1 MTPEELA
8 TSELE
13 KMKNERNL
21 VFPINPFKIL
31 KDLNIHVVLKDF
43 ENLDGIIINDQD
55 NTTIVGINLNN
66 NLQRQRFTAAHEY
79 CHYIKDL
86 NKEKGSNDYIECLKN
101 SNKKIEKFADDFAG
115 YFLMPTAE
123 LKNVCEQYK
132 NNNGF
137 IEFESITIIA
147 EYFGVSF
154 YSCLNRIAYDLH
166 LIEGDI
172 SSQALKKRMRE
183 YGVSKKRKELIKNTI
198 DGELLSNIVSSISF
212 VMTDLNSYTGQKFLQ
227 NYIYNDNK
235 LEGVVIDRQQLNFI
249 LADLNY
255 NGINS
260 RFFESDS
267 EEVIMTLGNLELQQY
282 VINTKDNVSIR
293 NCGKLH
299 SLLFKYVPYP
309 DDNGKYR
316 DEMALL
322 KKGTIQPVPFYE
334 IQDKIAELDDELQY
348 FLKHI
353 DEYNIGEYIEQVA
366 YFTYKF
372 IVIHPFRDGNG
383 RISRAII
390 NWLLIKK
397 RISPIYINQH
407 CRTEYL
413 DALTKLDLEND
424 PVPFIMFIER
434 MIIRTMVELHKYLF
448 IDEIDEE
455 NISRE
460 DENNAN

>member
-8 TSELE
+8 TSEL
-13 KMKNERNL
+13 KKIKNKGTL
-21 VFPINPFKIL
+21 TFPINPFKIL

-55 NTTIVGINLNN
+55 NTTIVGINVNN

-86 NKEKGSNDYIECLKN
+86 NKKKGSTDYIECLKN
-101 SNKKIEKFADDFAG
+101 SNKKIEKFADDFAA

-132 NNNGF
+132 NDNGF
-137 IEFESITIIA
+137 IDFESITIIA

-172 SSQALKKRMRE
+172 SSHALKKRMRE
-183 YGVSKKRKELIKNTI
+183 YGVSAKRKELIKNTI

-235 LEGVVIDRQQLNFI
+235 LEGVVIDRQRLNFI

-255 NGINS
+255 NGTNS

-282 VINTKDNVSIR
+282 VINTNDNISIR

-316 DEMALL
+316 DETALL
-322 KKGTIQPVPFYE
+322 KKGKIQPIPFYE

-353 DEYNIGEYIEQVA
+353 DEYDIGEYIEQVA

-383 RISRAII
+383 RVSRAIM
-390 NWLLIKK
+390 NWLLVKK
-397 RISPIYINQH
+397 KISPIYINQN

-413 DALTKLDLEND
+413 DALAKMDLEND

-448 IDEIDEE
+448 IDEINEE
-455 NISRE
+455 EISRE
-460 DENNAN
+460 DENYAN

>member
-1 MTPEELA
+1 
-8 TSELE
+8 
-13 KMKNERNL
+13 
-21 VFPINPFKIL
+21 
-31 KDLNIHVVLKDF
+31 
-43 ENLDGIIINDQD
+43 
-55 NTTIVGINLNN
+55 
-66 NLQRQRFTAAHEY
+66 
-79 CHYIKDL
+79 
-86 NKEKGSNDYIECLKN
+86 
-101 SNKKIEKFADDFAG
+101 
-115 YFLMPTAE
+115 
-123 LKNVCEQYK
+123 
-132 NNNGF
+132 
-137 IEFESITIIA
+137 
-147 EYFGVSF
+147 
-154 YSCLNRIAYDLH
+154 
-166 LIEGDI
+166 
-172 SSQALKKRMRE
+172 MRE
-183 YGVSKKRKELIKNTI
+183 YGVSAKRKELIKNTI

-235 LEGVVIDRQQLNFI
+235 LEGVVIDRQRLNFI

-255 NGINS
+255 NGANS

-282 VINTKDNVSIR
+282 VINTKDNISIR

-316 DEMALL
+316 DETALL
-322 KKGTIQPVPFYE
+322 KKGKVQPIPFYE

-353 DEYNIGEYIEQVA
+353 DEYDIGEYIEQVA

-383 RISRAII
+383 RVSRAIM
-390 NWLLIKK
+390 NWLLVKK
-397 RISPIYINQH
+397 KISPIYINQN

-413 DALTKLDLEND
+413 DALVKMDLEND

-448 IDEIDEE
+448 IDEINEE
-455 NISRE
+455 EISRE
-460 DENNAN
+460 DENYAN

>member
-1 MTPEELA
+1 
-8 TSELE
+8 
-13 KMKNERNL
+13 
-21 VFPINPFKIL
+21 
-31 KDLNIHVVLKDF
+31 
-43 ENLDGIIINDQD
+43 
-55 NTTIVGINLNN
+55 
-66 NLQRQRFTAAHEY
+66 
-79 CHYIKDL
+79 
-86 NKEKGSNDYIECLKN
+86 
-101 SNKKIEKFADDFAG
+101 
-115 YFLMPTAE
+115 
-123 LKNVCEQYK
+123 
-132 NNNGF
+132 
-137 IEFESITIIA
+137 
-147 EYFGVSF
+147 
-154 YSCLNRIAYDLH
+154 
-166 LIEGDI
+166 
-172 SSQALKKRMRE
+172 MRE
-183 YGVSKKRKELIKNTI
+183 YGVSAKRKELIKNTI

-235 LEGVVIDRQQLNFI
+235 LEGVVIDRQRLNFI

-255 NGINS
+255 NGANS

-282 VINTKDNVSIR
+282 VINTNDNISIR

-316 DEMALL
+316 DETALL
-322 KKGTIQPVPFYE
+322 KKGKIQPIPFYE

-353 DEYNIGEYIEQVA
+353 DEYDIGEYIEQVA

-383 RISRAII
+383 RVSRAIM
-390 NWLLIKK
+390 NWLLVKK
-397 RISPIYINQH
+397 KISPIYINQN

-413 DALTKLDLEND
+413 DALAKMDLEND

-448 IDEIDEE
+448 IDEINEE
-455 NISRE
+455 EISRE
-460 DENNAN
+460 DENYAN

>member
-1 MTPEELA
+1 
-8 TSELE
+8 
-13 KMKNERNL
+13 
-21 VFPINPFKIL
+21 
-31 KDLNIHVVLKDF
+31 
-43 ENLDGIIINDQD
+43 
-55 NTTIVGINLNN
+55 
-66 NLQRQRFTAAHEY
+66 
-79 CHYIKDL
+79 
-86 NKEKGSNDYIECLKN
+86 
-101 SNKKIEKFADDFAG
+101 
-115 YFLMPTAE
+115 
-123 LKNVCEQYK
+123 
-132 NNNGF
+132 
-137 IEFESITIIA
+137 
-147 EYFGVSF
+147 
-154 YSCLNRIAYDLH
+154 
-166 LIEGDI
+166 
-172 SSQALKKRMRE
+172 
-183 YGVSKKRKELIKNTI
+183 
-198 DGELLSNIVSSISF
+198 
-212 VMTDLNSYTGQKFLQ
+212 MTDLNSYTGQKFLQ

-322 KKGTIQPVPFYE
+322 KKGTVQPVPFYE

-413 DALTKLDLEND
+413 DALTKMDLEDD

>member
-1 MTPEELA
+1 M
-8 TSELE
+8 
-13 KMKNERNL
+13 
-21 VFPINPFKIL
+21 
-31 KDLNIHVVLKDF
+31 
-43 ENLDGIIINDQD
+43 
-55 NTTIVGINLNN
+55 
-66 NLQRQRFTAAHEY
+66 
-79 CHYIKDL
+79 
-86 NKEKGSNDYIECLKN
+86 
-101 SNKKIEKFADDFAG
+101 
-115 YFLMPTAE
+115 
-123 LKNVCEQYK
+123 
-132 NNNGF
+132 
-137 IEFESITIIA
+137 
-147 EYFGVSF
+147 
-154 YSCLNRIAYDLH
+154 
-166 LIEGDI
+166 IEGDI

-183 YGVSKKRKELIKNTI
+183 YGVSAKRKELIKNTI

-235 LEGVVIDRQQLNFI
+235 LEGVVIDRQRLNFI

-255 NGINS
+255 NGANS

-267 EEVIMTLGNLELQQY
+267 EEEIMTLGNLELQQY
-282 VINTKDNVSIR
+282 VINTNDNISIR
-293 NCGKLH
+293 NCGELH

-316 DEMALL
+316 DETALL
-322 KKGTIQPVPFYE
+322 KKGKVQPIPFYE

-353 DEYNIGEYIEQVA
+353 DEYDIGEYIEQVA

-383 RISRAII
+383 RVSRAIM
-390 NWLLIKK
+390 NWLLVKK
-397 RISPIYINQH
+397 KISPIYINQN

-413 DALTKLDLEND
+413 DALAKMDLEND

-434 MIIRTMVELHKYLF
+434 MIIMTMVELHKYLF

-455 NISRE
+455 EISRE
-460 DENNAN
+460 DENYAS

>member
-1 MTPEELA
+1 M
-8 TSELE
+8 
-13 KMKNERNL
+13 
-21 VFPINPFKIL
+21 
-31 KDLNIHVVLKDF
+31 
-43 ENLDGIIINDQD
+43 
-55 NTTIVGINLNN
+55 
-66 NLQRQRFTAAHEY
+66 
-79 CHYIKDL
+79 
-86 NKEKGSNDYIECLKN
+86 
-101 SNKKIEKFADDFAG
+101 
-115 YFLMPTAE
+115 
-123 LKNVCEQYK
+123 
-132 NNNGF
+132 
-137 IEFESITIIA
+137 
-147 EYFGVSF
+147 
-154 YSCLNRIAYDLH
+154 
-166 LIEGDI
+166 IEGDI

-183 YGVSKKRKELIKNTI
+183 YGVSAKRKELIKNTI

-235 LEGVVIDRQQLNFI
+235 LEGVVIDRQRLNFI

-255 NGINS
+255 NGANS

-282 VINTKDNVSIR
+282 VINTNDNISIR

-316 DEMALL
+316 DETALL
-322 KKGTIQPVPFYE
+322 KKGKIQPIPFYE

-353 DEYNIGEYIEQVA
+353 DEYDIGEYIEQVA

-383 RISRAII
+383 RVSRAIM
-390 NWLLIKK
+390 NWLLVKK
-397 RISPIYINQH
+397 KISPIYINQN

-413 DALTKLDLEND
+413 DALAKMDLEND

-448 IDEIDEE
+448 IDEINEE
-455 NISRE
+455 EISRE
-460 DENNAN
+460 DENYAN